1 MPIKAEAAWTLS
13 VSSVGSVPSV
23 APSRATSSARRFRA
37 ACRDYRLRQAF
48 ITPYTPEQNGI
59 VE

>member
-1 MPIKAEAAWTLS
+1 MPSKAEAAWTLS

-23 APSRATSSARRFRA
+23 AQGHLSARRSRA